1 LKKIAIGLLLLA
13 ALALLLLVDPAESVW
28 MPKCPFKLLTGLQCP
43 GCGGQRAVHALLHGD
58 VVGALRYNW
67 FLIYAAPYLLL
78 LIVERFFLRGDWQQ
92 KVQCFAENRHVVM
105 FYVVSYCVWLVAR
118 NILHI

>member
-1 LKKIAIGLLLLA
+1 MQKIAIGLLLLA
-13 ALALLLLVDPAESVW
+13 ALALLLLVDTAQSVW
-28 MPKCPFKLLTGLQCP
+28 MHKCPFKLLTGLQCP

-78 LIVERFFLRGDWQQ
+78 LIVERFFLQGDWQQ
-92 KVQCFAENRHVVM
+92 KVQRFAENRHVVM

>member
-1 LKKIAIGLLLLA
+1 MALTLLI
-13 ALALLLLVDPAESVW
+13 LVDPAESVW
-28 MPKCPFKLLTGLQCP
+28 MPKCPFKLLTGLSCP
-43 GCGGQRAVHALLHGD
+43 GCGGQRAAHALLHGD

-78 LIVERFFLRGDWQQ
+78 LIVERFFLKGDWQQ
-92 KVQCFAENRHVVM
+92 KVQRFAESKFVVM
-105 FYVVSYCVWLVAR
+105 FYVFSYFAWMVVR

>member
-1 LKKIAIGLLLLA
+1 MKKIIIGLALIA
-13 ALALLLLVDPAESVW
+13 ALVILTLIDPAQSVW
-28 MPKCPFKLLTGLQCP
+28 MPKCPFKLITGLQCP
-43 GCGGQRAVHALLHGD
+43 GCGGQRAAHALLQGD

-78 LIVERFFLRGDWQQ
+78 LIVERFLLRGEWQI
-92 KVQCFAENRHVVM
+92 KVRRWAENK
-105 FYVVSYCVWLVAR
+105 YVVWLYIVSYFVWLVVR